1 MTPSFIKVQLFMW
14 AKVHVLF
21 RGINEGTSIAEESTA
36 INDHI
41 IY

>member
-1 MTPSFIKVQLFMW
+1 MTPSFINVQLFMW
-14 AKVHVLF
+14 AKVYALF
-21 RGINEGTSIAEESTA
+21 RGINEGTSIAEESIV